1 MAQDRSLPPLTAL
14 QAFHAAGAAGSFQE
28 AARKLGV
35 TPSAISHQ
43 IRALEEWLQRPLFKR
58 GARQVTLTPEGRK
71 LLKTVTAAFARIAVT
86 AESLRG
92 REAAAALRVS
102 ALPLFTNAF
111 LIPRLESFE
120 KRHPGIALQ
129 IDTTNRVVDLRR
141 ERVDVA
147 IRNLREA
154 TPGLAAHKLLDVRPV
169 PLCTPKIADQLTRPA
184 DLAQQTLIQVSA
196 RAGTW
201 ASWLA
206 AVGCAGLTPRRVLSF
221 DTIPAAL
228 EAAAQGRGVAMGLD
242 PLVWESPVARHLV
255 RPFRHRVAGDASYYL
270 VYRREERVRPE
281 IAAFVAWLRA
291 EMALFQRRAK
301 APR

>member
-14 QAFHAAGAAGSFQE
+14 QAFHAAGTAGSFQD

-43 IRALEEWLQRPLFKR
+43 IRALEEWLERPLFKR
-58 GARQVTLTPEGRK
+58 TARQVTLTPDGRK
-71 LLKTVTAAFARIAVT
+71 LLKTVAQSFARIAAA

-92 REAAAALRVS
+92 AEAQTLRIS

-111 LIPRLESFE
+111 LIPRLEDFE
-120 KRHPGIALQ
+120 RRHPNIALQ
-129 IDTTNRVVDLRR
+129 IDTTNRIVDFSR

-169 PLCTPKIADQLTRPA
+169 PLCTAKIAEQLARPA

-196 RAGTW
+196 RSGTW
-201 ASWLA
+201 ALWLK
-206 AVGCAGLTPRRVLSF
+206 AVGCAGLKPKRVLSF

-228 EAAAQGRGVAMGLD
+228 EAAAQGRGVAIGLD
-242 PLVWESPVARHLV
+242 PLVWESLLSKNLV
-255 RPFRHRVAGDASYYL
+255 RPFRHKVAGDASYYL
-270 VYRREERVRPE
+270 VYRREEKVRPQ
-281 IAAFVAWLRA
+281 IAAFIAWLER
-291 EMALFQRRAK
+291 EMALFKRRAK
-301 APR
+301 VPR